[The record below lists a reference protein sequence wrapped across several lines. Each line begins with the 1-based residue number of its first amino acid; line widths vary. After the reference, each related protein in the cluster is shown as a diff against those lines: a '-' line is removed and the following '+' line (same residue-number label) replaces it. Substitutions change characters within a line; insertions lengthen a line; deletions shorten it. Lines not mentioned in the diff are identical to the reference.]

1 MPDVP
6 TSSAPAGWFPDGSGQ
21 YRYWDG
27 SVWTEH
33 VAPMHEMPVGAAT
46 VVTPAVEAS
55 VVVASAQRAEA
66 AVAARAAKRASAA
79 EAAEARA
86 ARTAAAAQ
94 ERADKAAQRVHAAQ
108 AKAAAAAEAR
118 TAAMAAASAAAAAPR
133 VPATAQAIPVA
144 STYYAPTVTDTRPS
158 SHRSM
163 TWVVASVVALA
174 VLIITALGGF
184 GGMFISLGLV
194 ALVTGVY
201 PLVTGRRS
209 WIPALMTRPRS
220 SATAAGAILLLLIG
234 GVSSGAA
241 SAPAPQRVAAIV
253 ATASP
258 APSTTPKPSATPIP
272 AVSVVE
278 DVSTKAASD
287 ANTLLREAGYVVAYA
302 LESGESTAAVDGMT
316 VKSQSPAP
324 GTRADAGSTVTL
336 TLLAP
341 APAPAPVIEQPVAS
355 PPAPAPAAPAPQ
367 PAPPAPAPVAPAPAP
382 APAPQTS
389 FIKPGT
395 YCSPG
400 DVGRVAQADTGKSYK
415 CGGKG
420 PDNSGDYHWNSM

>member
-184 GGMFISLGLV
+184 GGMFVSLGLV
-194 ALVTGVY
+194 GIATALY
-201 PLVTGRRS
+201 PYATGRRS
-209 WIPALMTRPRS
+209 WIPILTTRSRNGV
-220 SATAAGAILLLLIG
+220 AAAGAAVLIVIG
-234 GVSSGAA
+234 ATVPVAA
-241 SAPAPQRVAAIV
+241 SAPAPR
-253 ATASP
+253 
-258 APSTTPKPSATPIP
+258 
-272 AVSVVE
+272 
-278 DVSTKAASD
+278 
-287 ANTLLREAGYVVAYA
+287 
-302 LESGESTAAVDGMT
+302 
-316 VKSQSPAP
+316 
-324 GTRADAGSTVTL
+324 
-336 TLLAP
+336 
-341 APAPAPVIEQPVAS
+341 
-355 PPAPAPAAPAPQ
+355 
-367 PAPPAPAPVAPAPAP
+367 
-382 APAPQTS
+382 
-389 FIKPGT
+389 
-395 YCSPG
+395 
-400 DVGRVAQADTGKSYK
+400 
-415 CGGKG
+415 
-420 PDNSGDYHWNSM
+420 